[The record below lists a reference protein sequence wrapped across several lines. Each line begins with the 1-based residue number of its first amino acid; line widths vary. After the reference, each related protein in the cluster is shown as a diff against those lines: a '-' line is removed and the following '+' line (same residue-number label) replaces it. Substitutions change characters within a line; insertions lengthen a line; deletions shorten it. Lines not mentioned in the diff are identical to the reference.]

1 MADLKTKPTT
11 TSIDVLIQGIADE
24 GRRQDCVTLAAM
36 MKRITGAEP
45 TVWSSGIVGF
55 GTYHYK
61 YASGREGD
69 WFEIG
74 FAPRKA
80 NLAVYVMPGLDR
92 FGDVL
97 ARLGTYKTGK
107 GCLYIK
113 RLSDV
118 DHDVLEELLTS
129 AVSLLRQTSG

>member
-11 TSIDVLIQGIADE
+11 TSIDALIQGVADE
-24 GRRQDCVTLAAM
+24 GRRQDCVALAAM
-36 MKRITGAEP
+36 MTRVTGTEP

-55 GTYHYK
+55 GSYHYK

-80 NLAVYVMPGLDR
+80 NLAVYVMPGLDQ
-92 FGDVL
+92 FGEAL
-97 ARLGTYKTGK
+97 AKLGKYKTGK

-113 RLSDV
+113 RLDDV
-118 DHDVLEELLTS
+118 DPEALEGLLSS
-129 AVSLLRQTSG
+129 AVNLLRQTSG

>member
-1 MADLKTKPTT
+1 MAELKTKPTT
-11 TSIDVLIQGIADE
+11 TSVDVLIQGVAGE
-24 GRRQDCVTLAAM
+24 GRRQDCVALLAM
-36 MKRITGAEP
+36 MKRVTGTEP

-107 GCLYIK
+107 GCLYINK
-113 RLSDV
+113 LAEV
-118 DHDVLEELLTS
+118 DTAVLKKIFEKS
-129 AVSLLRQTSG
+129 AEVAAKKSK

>member
-11 TSIDVLIQGIADE
+11 TSIDVLVQGVADE
-24 GRRQDCVTLAAM
+24 GRRQDCLTLVAM

-55 GTYHYK
+55 GNYHYK

-92 FGDVL
+92 FGEAL
-97 ARLGTYKTGK
+97 AKLGTYKTGK

-113 RLSDV
+113 RLADI
-118 DHDVLEELLTS
+118 DPDALEELLSS